1 MPGKRSQ
8 WRRVDL
14 TQVRLRNDQRP
25 GPHRLGLRFQARNRP
40 AGLVVPGHVQQQA
53 TGDDDAVVA
62 GHQVLLRAVGN
73 AALAFLHRRVL
84 HGKAGDAGEVVAP
97 ALCRPVQV
105 IVVVPVGGR
114 SGGCRVSEFHVAG
127 QHRGAMAS
135 RSVSPERLVDVVIH
149 RPRPAVAVVQRHP
162 GLGVQGQVAGGRD
175 DVEAGHQELRDA
187 PVIKPL
193 AGHPPRA
200 RKR

>member
-105 IVVVPVGGR
+105 IVVVPVGGALV
-114 SGGCRVSEFHVAG
+114 GAGHEFHL
-127 QHRGAMAS
+127 QAS
-135 RSVSPERLVDVVIH
+135 TAAHGLALGLAQRLVDVVIH